1 MIKPINI
8 PIAALVV
15 TLLTCSLDVVSGAAA
30 QTQLQNLP
38 SPAPSNSS
46 LSRVVANESGEIY
59 LSWVTQ
65 NAGQATL
72 AYSRLSSEGWN
83 TPKEISQGDNW
94 FINWADFPALSVDSR
109 GMVAHWLQISAQGT
123 YDYDIRARFYSRD
136 SQAWT
141 TPKTVHTDGINAEHG
156 FVSMLPLKDG
166 TTLITWL
173 DGRETKHGDPLG
185 AMTLRAGIFDK
196 YGSIVNEWELDHRV
210 CDCCQ
215 TSSAMTEKGPIVAYR
230 DRTAQ
235 EVRDIFITLLIDGVW
250 TSPRPIHNDNWQI
263 AGCPVNGPS
272 VAAKNEKVAVAWFS
286 AKDDTPKVQLV
297 MSKDN
302 GLSFSEPIV
311 VESPNTNG
319 RVGTAILDS
328 GSIVVSWIDTT
339 EAARIMLSRYDTNG
353 EFLEYT
359 EVARSSAS
367 RRSGF
372 PIIEA
377 VGNSVFITWTDISS
391 VPQIKVARIDY

>member
-1 MIKPINI
+1 MKKPINI
-8 PIAALVV
+8 PIVALFV
-15 TLLTCSLDVVSGAAA
+15 TLFAWSFGVTSGATA
-30 QTQLQNLP
+30 QSQLQNLP

-59 LSWVTQ
+59 LSWVSQ
-65 NAGQATL
+65 DAGQATL

-83 TPKEISQGDNW
+83 TPKVISQGSDW
-94 FINWADFPALSVDSR
+94 FVNWADFPVLSVDSS
-109 GMVAHWLQISAQGT
+109 GMVAHWLQTSAQGT
-123 YDYDIRARFYSRD
+123 YDYDIRARFYSRN

-141 TPKTVHTDGINAEHG
+141 NPKTVHTDGISAEHG
-156 FVSMLPLKDG
+156 FVSMLPLDDG

-173 DGRETKHGDPLG
+173 DGRETKRGDTPG
-185 AMTLRAGIFDK
+185 AMTLRAGVFDK
-196 YGSIVNEWELDHRV
+196 AGTVVKEWELDHRV

-215 TSSAMTEKGPIVAYR
+215 TSSAMTEKGPIVVYR

-235 EVRDIFITLLIDGVW
+235 EVRDIFTTQLIDGVW
-250 TSPRPIHNDNWQI
+250 TSPKPIHNDNWQI

-272 VAAKNEKVAVAWFS
+272 VAAKNNRVAVAWFS

-297 MSKDN
+297 MSNDN
-302 GLSFSEPIV
+302 GLSFSEPLV
-311 VESPNTNG
+311 VETPNTNG

-339 EAARIMLSRYDTNG
+339 NAARIMLSRYDTNG
-353 EFLEYT
+353 KFLGHT
-359 EVARSSAS
+359 EVARSSES

-391 VPQIKVARIDY
+391 VPQVKVARIDY